1 MKLSKLSQEELIT
14 YVQGEGELSLE
25 TLNELMTLAETSP
38 RVVYRGLSFDSREDF
53 EVKYGEDIF
62 VKYLAKAGESFS
74 LSKESAESFAQDIYS
89 NFGVVL
95 EINLE
100 NAYLNLST
108 LPLEIKEQ
116 IEDFSHEQEL
126 ILLEESVVSAKI
138 IKSFKDTNKKLGLK

>member
-1 MKLSKLSQEELIT
+1 MLSKMA
-14 YVQGEGELSLE
+14 
-25 TLNELMTLAETSP
+25 LNELVKYIHGGSILSDQVLLELKTIAIKTP
-38 RVVYRGLSFDSREDF
+38 ITVYRGLSFETKEEFF
-53 EVKYGEDIF
+53 EQYGKELYINY
-62 VKYLAKAGESFS
+62 KIKSGESFS
-74 LSKESAESFAQDIYS
+74 LDIDEASLFAQDIYS

-138 IKSFKDTNKKLGLK
+138 IKSFKDTNKKLGLN